1 MLTSILGRLVA
12 TFDACP
18 WGGATGRP
26 IGRPAARHESR
37 ALYTPEQRRRRDASG
52 WTLVQGILAPLQ
64 FAIFLFSLVLV
75 LRFLATGQGEHE
87 ATLSVVAKTLT
98 LYLIMI
104 TGSIWEK
111 EVFGRYLFAPAF
123 FWEDAFSMI
132 VIVLHTAYDVALATG
147 ALSTHGLMMLALAAY
162 ATYLVNA
169 AQFIVKLRAARRE
182 ETSWMPGVRA

>member
-12 TFDACP
+12 SIDCCP
-18 WGGATGRP
+18 WGGATGRALV
-26 IGRPAARHESR
+26 AAHS
-37 ALYTPEQRRRRDASG
+37 APLYTPEQRRRRDASG
-52 WTLVQGILAPLQ
+52 WTLVQGILAPIQ
-64 FAIFLFSLVLV
+64 FAIFLLSLGLV
-75 LRFLATGQGEHE
+75 LRWLSTGLGEHE
-87 ATLSVVAKTLT
+87 AMLSVVAKTLA
-98 LYLIMI
+98 LYLIMV

-132 VIVLHTAYDVALATG
+132 VIALHTAYLVAVATG
-147 ALSTHGLMMLALAAY
+147 ALSTYGLMMLALAAY

-182 ETSWMPGVRA
+182 EQGWSGRMDGARA